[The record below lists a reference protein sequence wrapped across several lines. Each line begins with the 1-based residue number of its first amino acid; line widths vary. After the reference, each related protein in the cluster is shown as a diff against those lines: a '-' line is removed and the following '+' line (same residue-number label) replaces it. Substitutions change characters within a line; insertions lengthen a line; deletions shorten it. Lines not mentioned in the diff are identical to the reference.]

1 MNEIKFTIPL
11 NPVTKKN
18 SQQII
23 LVCGKPRI
31 IPSKKYKEYERDC
44 IPFLTHVEHVTGR
57 LNVKA
62 VYFMRTRRRV
72 DLINLH
78 EALHDILVKAG
89 VLEDD
94 NCKIIY
100 STDGSYVD
108 YDKENPRTEVTIT
121 YLD

>member
-23 LVCGKPRI
+23 LVGGRPRI
-31 IPSKKYKEYERDC
+31 IPSKKYKEYEREC
-44 IPFLTHVEHVTGR
+44 IPFLTHVEPVTGR

-121 YLD
+121 YLN

>member
-1 MNEIKFTIPL
+1 MEIKFTIPL

-23 LVCGKPRI
+23 LVAGKPRI

>member
-23 LVCGKPRI
+23 LVGGRPRI

-44 IPFLTHVEHVTGR
+44 IPFLTHVEPVTGR
-57 LNVKA
+57 VNVKA

-121 YLD
+121 YFD

>member
-1 MNEIKFTIPL
+1 MKDVKFTIPL

-23 LVCGKPRI
+23 MVCGRPRI

-44 IPFLTHVEHVTGR
+44 MPFLTNIHKITGK

-62 VYFMRTRRRV
+62 VYYMKTRRRV
-72 DLINLH
+72 DLTNLH
-78 EALHDILVKAG
+78 EALHDILVKYG
-89 VLEDD
+89 ILEDD
-94 NCKIIY
+94 NCNIIH

-121 YLD
+121 YID

>member
-1 MNEIKFTIPL
+1 MDEIKFTIPL

-23 LVCGKPRI
+23 LVGGRPRI

-44 IPFLTHVEHVTGR
+44 IPFLTHVEPVTGR

-78 EALHDILVKAG
+78 EALQDILVKAG

>member
-1 MNEIKFTIPL
+1 MEIKFTIPL

-18 SQQII
+18 SQQIV
-23 LVCGKPRI
+23 LVSGRPRI

-44 IPFLTHVEHVTGR
+44 IPFLTHVEPVTGR

>member
-23 LVCGKPRI
+23 LVGGRPRI

-121 YLD
+121 YLN

>member
-1 MNEIKFTIPL
+1 MDEIKFNIPL

-23 LVCGKPRI
+23 LVGGRPRI

-44 IPFLTHVEHVTGR
+44 IPFLTHVEPVTGR
-57 LNVKA
+57 VNVKA